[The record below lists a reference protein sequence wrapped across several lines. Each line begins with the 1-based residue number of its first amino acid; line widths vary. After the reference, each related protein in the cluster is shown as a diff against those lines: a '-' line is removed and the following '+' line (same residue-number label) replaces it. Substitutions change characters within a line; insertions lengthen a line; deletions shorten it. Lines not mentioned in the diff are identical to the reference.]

1 MNQADSFGY
10 TPLHMA
16 ALNEFSNYVL
26 LLLAHGGDVTART
39 RGNVSVLSF
48 IVRRTPDVLP
58 KFVQRLDQAVR
69 LHDHEI
75 GDVDCE
81 LKVRVIGKECPS
93 VSPSCLYSPKETL
106 NSTTPRHAVP
116 RRWTSASWCRTR
128 TAARA
133 SSSWT

>member
-1 MNQADSFGY
+1 MEWPPGVDGPRGVRSEHHSAEGLTGLLCRLPAAQAGAAVNQADSFGY

-39 RGNVSVLSF
+39 KGNVSVLSF

-58 KFVQRLDQAVR
+58 KFVQRLDRAVR

-81 LKVRVIGKECPS
+81 LKVGPHHRQ
-93 VSPSCLYSPKETL
+93 
-106 NSTTPRHAVP
+106 TPL
-116 RRWTSASWCRTR
+116 
-128 TAARA
+128 
-133 SSSWT
+133 